1 MIIPIVPSRVEKKTQ
16 DPPYIPP
23 GFWRYWIRKKGW
35 LAFCRKELYSWI
47 CMDLHPTGC
56 CFFLQY
62 NVQWKTIDG
71 IALRRSLVQGKTTP
85 FFPKKKMDVSTIQVQ
100 EHGGK
105 INQTWPS
112 QQKKHGKSTI
122 WLMFSHFGQLKLEF
136 LDISWGNP
144 MIITMS
150 SSSHRRGWRE
160 TRRSC
165 SEKNMWTEPSW

>member
-1 MIIPIVPSRVEKKTQ
+1 
-16 DPPYIPP
+16 
-23 GFWRYWIRKKGW
+23 
-35 LAFCRKELYSWI
+35 
-47 CMDLHPTGC
+47 MDLHPTGC

-112 QQKKHGKSTI
+112 QQKNHGKSTI

-150 SSSHRRGWRE
+150 SSSHRRGWLE
-160 TRRSC
+160 TVKHAAVAARKTCGAFLVTFVGKKKWLPVPELTGRWYNNLKC
-165 SEKNMWTEPSW
+165 VFMEDIIIL